1 MKYVLLIYR
10 DEKSAATASP
20 ADLQKEGAA
29 YEAFT
34 KSIVDSGNFLDGDP
48 FEPTASAQTVEV
60 RGGKTQSRKGPAE
73 SAKLQLGAYY
83 KVEAKSPEEAAEMA
97 SRIPGATYGSIEVRP
112 IWDFS

>member
-10 DEKSAATASP
+10 DEKASAKASP

-29 YEAFT
+29 YDAFT
-34 KSIVDSGNFLDGDP
+34 KSIKDSGNFLDGDP
-48 FEPTASAQTVEV
+48 FEPTGNAQTVEV
-60 RGGKTQSRKGPAE
+60 RGGTTQTRNGPADT
-73 SAKLQLGAYY
+73 AKLQLGAYY

-112 IWDFS
+112 VWDPS